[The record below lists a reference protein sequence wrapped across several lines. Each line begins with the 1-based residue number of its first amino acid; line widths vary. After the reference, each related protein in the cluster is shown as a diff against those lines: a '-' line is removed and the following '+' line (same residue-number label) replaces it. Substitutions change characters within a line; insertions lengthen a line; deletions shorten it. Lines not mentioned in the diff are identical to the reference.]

1 MSTAVL
7 TRGASTRKTART
19 RRTATLPTAVE
30 WSVWTTTARLVVTDP
45 AVLPAARALV
55 EERLAAV
62 DAAASRFRPDS
73 EVVLAARASEAGV
86 PVRVSALLADL
97 VAVAL
102 DAAERTGGAVDPTLG
117 GLLQQLG
124 YDDDLDAVRA
134 RPTSAPTTRPVGEAP
149 VPFRPVR
156 ATASADPA
164 ALPRPSAAW
173 RHVVVLPDSTPGGGA
188 LLWLPAGVLLDL
200 GATAK
205 ARTADLCAAAV
216 VERFGGGALVSL
228 GGDVATAG
236 REPDGGW
243 QVDVQD
249 GDGEPRSRLA
259 LGGVRGVATSSTLHR
274 RWTTAHGPAH
284 HVLDPATGLPA
295 DPVWRTASVV
305 APSCAEANA
314 LSTAALVLGA
324 LAPAWLQRQGATA
337 RLVGDDGDV
346 VLVGPWPSEETSAQ
360 ASAQTSAQ
368 TSELVAAEGEPR

>member
-1 MSTAVL
+1 MSTTVL
-7 TRGASTRKTART
+7 HRRHRPRATT
-19 RRTATLPTAVE
+19 RRATRPDTAAAE

-62 DAAASRFRPDS
+62 DAAASRFRPGS
-73 EVVLAARASEAGV
+73 EVVRAAAASLAGA

-97 VAVAL
+97 VEVAL
-102 DAAERTGGAVDPTLG
+102 DAAERTSGAVDPTLG
-117 GLLQQLG
+117 HHLEALG
-124 YDDDLDAVRA
+124 YDDDLDVVRA
-134 RPTSAPTTRPVGEAP
+134 RTAAPAAGPAA
-149 VPFRPVR
+149 PFRLVR
-156 ATASADPA
+156 ATAGTDPA

-173 RHVVVLPDSTPGGGA
+173 RGVVVLPGADPDGSA

-205 ARTADLCAAAV
+205 ARAADLCAHAV
-216 VERFGGGALVSL
+216 VERFGGGALVSI

-236 REPDGGW
+236 REPSGGW
-243 QVDVQD
+243 QVRVQD
-249 GDGEPRSRLA
+249 GDGEPASLLA
-259 LGGVRGVATSSTLHR
+259 VGGVRGVATSSTLHR
-274 RWTTAHGPAH
+274 RWATPAGPAH

-295 DPVWRTASVV
+295 EPVWRTASVV

-324 LAPAWLQRQGATA
+324 AAPAWLAEQHATA

-346 VLVGPWPSEETSAQ
+346 VLVGPWPAEPVTEEQ
-360 ASAQTSAQ
+360 
-368 TSELVAAEGEPR
+368 R